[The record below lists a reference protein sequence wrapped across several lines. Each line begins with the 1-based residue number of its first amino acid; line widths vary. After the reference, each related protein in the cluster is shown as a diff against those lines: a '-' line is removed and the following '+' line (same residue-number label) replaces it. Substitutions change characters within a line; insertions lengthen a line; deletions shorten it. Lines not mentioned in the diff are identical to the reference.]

1 MGDDNMSIKCTVT
14 TDLQAKDKNGYS
26 GIQKHV
32 EHDENINH
40 ANQDIVFSETQFNQY
55 DESPKTRAAIDQWN
69 DEHFKDYVEEH
80 DKHQREK
87 GHAERQYGSVKNY
100 LKRKKKATAVL
111 TIGNMEVQS
120 KLMQQFCPKD
130 SYQEE
135 KLPDGTTHLVFK
147 LKDENNKPIQNNI
160 AVAKQFYGC
169 FNRALIKATNNNVG
183 WPANKVHQQ
192 RINVGDYL
200 HRGRYATNND
210 EMGISHIHFE
220 IATFGMTRGGKKRA
234 AHVTNSLNQAL
245 VSLHQAVTGK
255 TVSGRAAI
263 KWYRANLDQF
273 ALKCLEQELHKTYQV
288 PENKKILDFERKTKE
303 DKTIQTGLSMEQL
316 KAQHQEIADHQKE
329 VQNLQDQAKTLNNQ
343 NNDVQAQVKT
353 VTKNLK
359 DIYEATTGHQAVDK
373 DGHDLSPLE
382 MAKGITK
389 ANRAAQDDKEKAE
402 KAVANAEQE
411 RQKAEQQKAQQE
423 QQLATQR
430 QQLKALQ
437 DQLDEANNQLK
448 RRKQQRIK
456 NAQKEITQNELTDGN
471 NQPINVTED
480 NVAQI
485 EQEID
490 NWRQDQQTE
499 WTQDKTDAQ
508 NELEQINQQLL
519 KAHSTKANLE
529 STNQEL
535 TKQNTQLQHN
545 QQIMKNNIY
554 NYKNQL
560 VDTIAEH
567 EPNHKVEQQLLKPN
581 ELPEAVSTSNGRQQH
596 LRQTLK
602 YLLDVTTQVLQKI
615 KTTAT
620 NFINQVT
627 KTLLPPINPQ
637 KPTQLQNSYVDFSSI
652 QASTQKPNAQKEIRL
667 MNDPIIKLKRAVLT
681 ATTEQLQ
688 KANEQTKK
696 SLKQQVDNEWEL

>member
-1 MGDDNMSIKCTVT
+1 MAIKCTVT
-14 TDLQAKDKNGYS
+14 TDLQAKDTNGYS

-32 EHDENINH
+32 EHDQNINH
-40 ANQDIVFSETQFNQY
+40 SNKDIVFNETQFNVY
-55 DESPKTRAAIDQWN
+55 DESTTTRQAIDDWN
-69 DEHFKDYVEEH
+69 EQHFHDYVEQH
-80 DKHQREK
+80 DQHQREK
-87 GHAERQYGSVKNY
+87 GHAERQFGSVKNY
-100 LKRKKKATAVL
+100 LKNKKKATAVL

-120 KLMQQFCPKD
+120 QLMKQFCPKD

-169 FNRALIKATNNNVG
+169 FNRALIKATNNNIG

-220 IATFGMTRGGKKRA
+220 VATFGMTRGGKKRA

-255 TVSGRAAI
+255 TASGRAAL

-288 PENKKILDFERKTKE
+288 PKNKKILDFERKTKE

-316 KAQHQEIADHQKE
+316 KAQHQEIADHQKK

-343 NNDVQAQVKT
+343 NNDMQAQVKT

-359 DIYEATTGHQAVDK
+359 DIYEATTGRQAVDK
-373 DGHDLSPLE
+373 DGNDLSPLE
-382 MAKGITK
+382 MAKGITR

-402 KAVANAEQE
+402 QAKATADQE

-430 QQLKALQ
+430 QQLKVLQ
-437 DQLDEANNQLK
+437 DQQA
-448 RRKQQRIK
+448 
-456 NAQKEITQNELTDGN
+456 
-471 NQPINVTED
+471 
-480 NVAQI
+480 
-485 EQEID
+485 
-490 NWRQDQQTE
+490 E
-499 WTQDKTDAQ
+499 WTQDKIDAQ

-535 TKQNTQLQHN
+535 TRQNTQLQQS
-545 QQIMKNNIY
+545 QQLMKNNI
-554 NYKNQL
+554 NGYKNQL
-560 VDTIAEH
+560 VDTITEH
-567 EPNHKVEQQLLKPN
+567 DPNHKVEQQLLKPN
-581 ELPEAVSTSNGRQQH
+581 EVPEAVITTNGRQQH
-596 LRQTLK
+596 LRQPLK
-602 YLLDVTTQVLQKI
+602 YLIDVTTQVLQKI

-627 KTLLPPINPQ
+627 KSLLPPVNPK
-637 KPTQLQNSYVDFSSI
+637 KPIQLQSSYVDFSKI
-652 QASTQKPNAQKEIRL
+652 QASLHKPNAQKEIQL
-667 MNDPIIKLKRAVLT
+667 MNDPIIKLKRALLS
-681 ATTEQLQ
+681 ATTDQLQ
-688 KANEQTKK
+688 KTKEQTQK
-696 SLKQQVDNEWEL
+696 SLKQQVDDEWER

>member
-32 EHDENINH
+32 EHDKKINH
-40 ANQDIVFSETQFNQY
+40 TNQDIVFSETQFNQY
-55 DESPKTRAAIDQWN
+55 DKSPKTRAAIDQWN
-69 DEHFKDYVEEH
+69 NEHFKDYVEEH

-120 KLMQQFCPKD
+120 KLMQQFCPKT

-147 LKDENNKPIQNNI
+147 LKDQNNQPIPDNI

-183 WPANKVHQQ
+183 WTLKDKSRV
-192 RINVGDYL
+192 NVGDYL

-210 EMGISHIHFE
+210 EMGISHIHYE
-220 IATFGMTRGGKKRA
+220 LATFGMTRGGKKRA

-245 VSLHQAVTGK
+245 VSLHHAVTGK
-255 TVSGRAAI
+255 YCSGRDAT
-263 KWYRANLDQF
+263 KWFRANMDQF
-273 ALKCLEQELHKTYQV
+273 ALKCLEDELHNTYKV
-288 PENKKILDFERKTKE
+288 PQNKKILDFERKTKE
-303 DKTIQTGLSMEQL
+303 DKAVQTGLSIEQL
-316 KAQHQEIADHQKE
+316 KAQHQEIADHQKA
-329 VQNLQDQAKTLNNQ
+329 VQSLQSQADNLTNQ
-343 NNDVQAQVKT
+343 KNDVQSQVAT
-353 VTKNLK
+353 VTQNLK
-359 DIYEATTGHQAVDK
+359 SIYEAATGHQAVDK
-373 DGHDLSPLE
+373 DGNDLSPLE
-382 MAKGITK
+382 MAKGITR

-402 KAVANAEQE
+402 QAKATADQE

-430 QQLKALQ
+430 QQLKVLQ

-456 NAQKEITQNELTDGN
+456 NAQKEIAQNELTDGN

-490 NWRQDQQTE
+490 NWRQDQQAE

-535 TKQNTQLQHN
+535 TRQNTQLQQS
-545 QQIMKNNIY
+545 QQLMKNNI
-554 NYKNQL
+554 NGYKNQL
-560 VDTIAEH
+560 VDMITEH
-567 EPNHKVEQQLLKPN
+567 DPNHKVEQQLLKPN
-581 ELPEAVSTSNGRQQH
+581 EVPEAVITTNGRQQH
-596 LRQTLK
+596 LRQPLK
-602 YLLDVTTQVLQKI
+602 YLIDVTTQVLQKI

-627 KTLLPPINPQ
+627 KSLLPPVNPK
-637 KPTQLQNSYVDFSSI
+637 KPIQLQSSYVDFSKI
-652 QASTQKPNAQKEIRL
+652 QASLHKPNAQKEIQL
-667 MNDPIIKLKRAVLT
+667 MNDPIIKLKRALLS
-681 ATTEQLQ
+681 ATTDQLQ
-688 KANEQTKK
+688 KTKEQTQK
-696 SLKQQVDNEWEL
+696 SLKQQVDDEWER

>member
-1 MGDDNMSIKCTVT
+1 MAIKCTVT
-14 TDLQAKDKNGYS
+14 TDLQAKDTNGYS

-32 EHDENINH
+32 EHDQSINH
-40 ANQDIVFSETQFNQY
+40 SNKDIVFNETQFNVY
-55 DESPKTRAAIDQWN
+55 DESTTTRQAIDDWN
-69 DEHFKDYVEEH
+69 EQHFHDYVEQH
-80 DKHQREK
+80 DQHQREK
-87 GHAERQYGSVKNY
+87 GHAERQFGSVKNY
-100 LKRKKKATAVL
+100 LKNKRKATAVL

-120 KLMQQFCPKD
+120 QLMKQFCPKD

-169 FNRALIKATNNNVG
+169 FNRALIKATNNNIG

-220 IATFGMTRGGKKRA
+220 IATFGMTRGGKKRK

-359 DIYEATTGHQAVDK
+359 DIYKATTGHQAVDK

-382 MAKGITK
+382 MAKGITR
-389 ANRAAQDDKEKAE
+389 ANRAAQDDKERAE

-423 QQLATQR
+423 Q
-430 QQLKALQ
+430 
-437 DQLDEANNQLK
+437 LDEANNQLK

-456 NAQKEITQNELTDGN
+456 NAQNELTDGN

-490 NWRQDQQTE
+490 NWRQDQQAE

-596 LRQTLK
+596 LRQPLK
-602 YLLDVTTQVLQKI
+602 YLLNVTTQVLQKI
-615 KTTAT
+615 KTPAT

-637 KPTQLQNSYVDFSSI
+637 KPTQLQTGYVDFSSI
-652 QASTQKPNAQKEIRL
+652 QASTQKPNAKKEIQL

-681 ATTEQLQ
+681 ATTDQLQ

-696 SLKQQVDNEWEL
+696 SLKQQVNNEWEL

>member
-32 EHDENINH
+32 EHDEKINH
-40 ANQDIVFSETQFNQY
+40 TNQDIVFSETQFNQY

-87 GHAERQYGSVKNY
+87 GHAERQYGSVKDY

-120 KLMQQFCPKD
+120 KLMQQFCPKT

-147 LKDENNKPIQNNI
+147 LKDQSSQPIPDNI
-160 AVAKQFYGC
+160 AIAKQFYGC

-183 WPANKVHQQ
+183 WTLKDKSRVN
-192 RINVGDYL
+192 IGDYL

-210 EMGISHIHFE
+210 EMGISHIHYE
-220 IATFGMTRGGKKRA
+220 LATFGMTRGGKKRA

-245 VSLHQAVTGK
+245 VSLHHAVTGK
-255 TVSGRAAI
+255 YCSGRDAT
-263 KWYRANLDQF
+263 KWFRANMDQF
-273 ALKCLEQELHKTYQV
+273 ALKCLEDELHKTYKV
-288 PENKKILDFERKTKE
+288 PQNKKILDFERKTKE
-303 DKTIQTGLSMEQL
+303 DKAVQTGLSMEQL
-316 KAQHQEIADHQKE
+316 KAQHQEIADHQKA
-329 VQNLQDQAKTLNNQ
+329 VQSLQSQADNLTNQ
-343 NNDVQAQVKT
+343 KNDVQSQVAT
-353 VTKNLK
+353 VTQNLK
-359 DIYEATTGHQAVDK
+359 SIYEAATGHQAVDK
-373 DGHDLSPLE
+373 DGNDLSPLE
-382 MAKGITK
+382 MAKGITR

-402 KAVANAEQE
+402 QAKATADQE

-430 QQLKALQ
+430 QQLKVLQ

-456 NAQKEITQNELTDGN
+456 NAQKEIAQNELTDGN

-490 NWRQDQQTE
+490 NWRQDQQAE

-535 TKQNTQLQHN
+535 TRQNTQLQQS
-545 QQIMKNNIY
+545 QQLMKNNI
-554 NYKNQL
+554 NGYKNQL
-560 VDTIAEH
+560 VDMITEH
-567 EPNHKVEQQLLKPN
+567 DPNHKVEQQLLKPN
-581 ELPEAVSTSNGRQQH
+581 EVPEAVITTNGRQQH
-596 LRQTLK
+596 LRQPLK
-602 YLLDVTTQVLQKI
+602 YLIDVTTQVLQKI

-627 KTLLPPINPQ
+627 KSLLPPVNPK
-637 KPTQLQNSYVDFSSI
+637 KPIQLQSSYVDFSKI
-652 QASTQKPNAQKEIRL
+652 QASLHKPNAQKEIQL
-667 MNDPIIKLKRAVLT
+667 MNDPIIKLKRALLS
-681 ATTEQLQ
+681 ATTDQLQ
-688 KANEQTKK
+688 KTKEQTQK
-696 SLKQQVDNEWEL
+696 SLKQQVDDEWER

>member
-1 MGDDNMSIKCTVT
+1 MAIKCTVT
-14 TDLQAKDKNGYS
+14 TDLQAKDTNGYS

-32 EHDENINH
+32 EHDQSINH
-40 ANQDIVFSETQFNQY
+40 SNKDIVFNETQFNVY
-55 DESPKTRAAIDQWN
+55 DESTTTRQAIDDWN
-69 DEHFKDYVEEH
+69 EQHFHDYVEQH
-80 DKHQREK
+80 DQHQREK
-87 GHAERQYGSVKNY
+87 GHAERQFGSVKNY
-100 LKRKKKATAVL
+100 LKNKRKATAVL

-120 KLMQQFCPKD
+120 QLMKQFCPKD

-169 FNRALIKATNNNVG
+169 FNRALIKATNNNIG

-220 IATFGMTRGGKKRA
+220 IATFGMTRGGKKRK

-359 DIYEATTGHQAVDK
+359 DIYKATTGHQAVDK

-382 MAKGITK
+382 MAKGITR
-389 ANRAAQDDKEKAE
+389 ANRAAQDDKERAE

-423 QQLATQR
+423 Q
-430 QQLKALQ
+430 
-437 DQLDEANNQLK
+437 LDEANNQLK

-456 NAQKEITQNELTDGN
+456 NAQNELTDGN

-490 NWRQDQQTE
+490 NWRQDQQAE

-596 LRQTLK
+596 LRQPLK
-602 YLLDVTTQVLQKI
+602 YLLNVTTQVLQKI

-637 KPTQLQNSYVDFSSI
+637 KPTQLQTGYVDFSSI
-652 QASTQKPNAQKEIRL
+652 QASTQKPNAKKEIQL

-681 ATTEQLQ
+681 ATTDQLQ

-696 SLKQQVDNEWEL
+696 SLKQQVNNEWEL